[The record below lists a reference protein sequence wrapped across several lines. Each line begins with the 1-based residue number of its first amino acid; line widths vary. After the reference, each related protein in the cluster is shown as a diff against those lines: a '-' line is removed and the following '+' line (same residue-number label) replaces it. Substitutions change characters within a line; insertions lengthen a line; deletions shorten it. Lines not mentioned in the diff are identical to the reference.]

1 MDVKHCVLLSL
12 VLALASLAVAQPT
25 LTCTKNGNDVV
36 LNWSGGTSPFDAIK
50 DTVPYFSSNPN
61 MLLAGS
67 SGTTYTDGGAL
78 TNGIAVEFYT
88 VADATKPTITITNT
102 IPASPT
108 AARSI
113 QVNGTYSNSTYVSV
127 NAIPAAFGSGSYSAS
142 PVLLFLGGNTV
153 TASAMDAI
161 GNVAFA
167 QLAITRLQ
175 GNVPPEITFTPAE
188 GTTLYDDTPD
198 LTVLFCDADG
208 FADLDN
214 GSVVIQLDGM
224 SPSFTPNFV
233 SDCPGGSLGWSWT
246 YTPTTPLSNGYHSL
260 TAMIKDTK
268 GYYTNGSSS
277 FILSNPVITLLTP
290 AEGAIG
296 ATITIDGAGFST
308 TAGNNT
314 VKFGSVQATVT
325 MASVTQLTVTVPS
338 GAVGGP
344 VTVTVNGRTSNA
356 KPFTLLLASGFTDIS
371 SVAINDVMADATK
384 TPIVFTV
391 MGAADRLYQINK
403 DGTLTDLGGCS
414 NDPVG
419 LPKDA
424 SNNLYCGSS
433 AGGLGPVN
441 KYTPGSGISM
451 YIADTH
457 FGSEPSGSVGGMGI
471 DSSGNLYTLDNI
483 NGSLKRVNTN
493 LTLERLNNQGLSY
506 TPSNSAIQSQDG
518 TKLYFT
524 EISRVR
530 SIPLPAGGT
539 STIISAALSGP
550 TGMANTLT
558 SEGWLVMAR
567 RGLTAKAVSVYDPV
581 NNVLFDFAKLLT
593 NRPYD
598 ADFGTDADGPY
609 VVVAERERV
618 YRIPKP
624 SLTLQAFNGTSSYPI
639 PTKVYA
645 DYDPVLNIDSPG
657 QQYLLLEV
665 RTNPDTLIPNTMPAS
680 PPYPYAPKVT
690 WTVEDPDDP
699 SDDTQIDANDDP
711 TPNSPNDNVLT
722 LGNYP
727 MSYQWD
733 DWDVYTMDEGIN
745 SNSATVHTK
754 IVSGVSRVMLNFSGY
769 PGDNFKVTVQVAI
782 PVYGTIEAVSQ
793 VITIWKKLYV
803 ELDSMGQCDGPMDAD
818 DDDAICTDI
827 PEPLM
832 DLFAAAFKPAYIEI
846 LPATQTTPAMVFR
859 YHLSTTD
866 DYLHQDYIANKD
878 LPNSAAGHWEAYL
891 YGAYEPASNI
901 DNDPDSEPN
910 SQGGVVECY
919 YDPGTFLIDG
929 NLIVATLHVEVIR
942 DFSKE
947 VSIDENWRSV
957 YAALHECGHW
967 LRLDDLSGGV
977 MDYGVSVPPHFTN
990 CQIKWIRKCNEYPGK
1005 WFMKKNPPVD
1015 HCTEMCPNP

>member
-1 MDVKHCVLLSL
+1 MVFRMWVLFI
-12 VLALASLAVAQPT
+12 LALALSAPGLAQT
-25 LTCTKNGNDVV
+25 NLTCTKSGNDVA
-36 LNWSGGTSPFDAIK
+36 LNWTGGTSPFDAIK

-61 MLLAGS
+61 MLLTGS

-78 TNGIAVEFYT
+78 INGIAVEFYT

-102 IPASPT
+102 VPAGPT
-108 AARSI
+108 AARTI
-113 QVNGTYSNSTYVSV
+113 LVNGTYANATYVSV
-127 NAIPAAFGSGSYSAS
+127 NSLPAAFGSGSYSAS

-167 QLAITRLQ
+167 QLAVTRLQ
-175 GNVPPEITFTPAE
+175 GNVPPEITFTPPD
-188 GTTLYDDTPD
+188 GTTIYDDTPD
-198 LTVLFCDADG
+198 LAVLFCDADG

-214 GSVVIQLDGM
+214 GSVVIQLDGTTT
-224 SPSFTPNFV
+224 SFTPNFV
-233 SDCPGGSLGWSWT
+233 SDCPGLSLGWSWT
-246 YTPTTPLSNGYHSL
+246 YTPTTPLANGYHSL

-296 ATITIDGAGFST
+296 ATITIDGAGFSA
-308 TAGNNT
+308 TAGDNT
-314 VKFGSVQATVT
+314 IKFGSMQAIVT

-338 GAVGGP
+338 GAVGCP

-419 LPKDA
+419 LPKDG

-451 YIADTH
+451 YKADTH

-483 NGSLKRVNTN
+483 NGSLKRINTD
-493 LTLERLNNQGLSY
+493 LTLERLNSQGLSY

-550 TGMANTLT
+550 TGMANSLT

-645 DYDPVLNIDSPG
+645 DYDPVQGIDSPD

-665 RTNPDTLIPNTMPAS
+665 RMNPDTLIPNTMPAS

-699 SDDTQIDANDDP
+699 TDDTQIDANG
-711 TPNSPNDNVLT
+711 TTGGDNVLA

-733 DWDVYTMDEGIN
+733 NWDVYTMDEGIN
-745 SNSATVHTK
+745 SNNATVHTLVVGG
-754 IVSGVSRVMLNFSGY
+754 ISRVMVNFSGY
-769 PGDNFKVTVQVAI
+769 PGDNFKVKAQVTI
-782 PVYGTIEAVSQ
+782 PIYGTIEAISP

-832 DLFAAAFKPAYIEI
+832 DLFSSAFMPAYIEV
-846 LPATQTTPAMVFR
+846 LPAGQTTPSMVFR

-866 DYLHQDYIANKD
+866 DYLHQDYLSNKD
-878 LPNSAAGHWEAYL
+878 LPNSAAGHWEVYL
-891 YGAYEPASNI
+891 YGAYEPAPNI
-901 DNDPDSEPN
+901 DNDPDSEN
-910 SQGGVVECY
+910 GSSGFARCRADGVTYEVIGSQ
-919 YDPGTFLIDG
+919 
-929 NLIVATLHVEVIR
+929 IVATTFAEVLR
-942 DFSKE
+942 DYCRE
-947 VSIDENWRSV
+947 AAIDNIWRAA
-957 YAALHECGHW
+957 YGALHECGHW
-967 LRLDDLSGGV
+967 FRLSDNFGGV
-977 MDYGVSVPPHFTN
+977 MDYGVAIAPRFTN
-990 CQIKWIRKCNEYPGK
+990 CQIKWIRRCNAFPGK
-1005 WFMKKNPPVD
+1005 WLIPEEAPID
-1015 HCTEMCPNP
+1015 PCSDMCPNP